1 MTRNV
6 ILHLDEFGQE
16 ALARLLEDE
25 RTSSET
31 ALRTAARY
39 YLSHRDEHRRAWR
52 ARRFRPGPGPSSDL
66 RVAYDDETWSAL
78 EEEAARQ
85 RVTPEELAVHA
96 LLYLLADYES
106 GRLGGRL
113 EDSLGEDE

>member
-16 ALARLLEDE
+16 ALERLLEDE
-25 RTSSET
+25 RTSPET

-39 YLSHRDEHRRAWR
+39 YLSHRDQHRRAWR

-66 RVAYDDETWSAL
+66 RVAYDDEIWSEL
-78 EEEAARQ
+78 EEEALRQ
-85 RVTPEELAVHA
+85 RVTPEELAVHS
-96 LLYLLADYES
+96 LMYLLADYDS
-106 GRLGGRL
+106 GRLGARL
-113 EDSLGEDE
+113 EDGPGDG